1 MAANKSRPSSS
12 TAAKMGPLMTK
23 YSGVLSA
30 KSLDD
35 LQARALFESCEG
47 LRMDPLA
54 RVGSARRGIVDNSH
68 LRSSDLSYLISHR
81 SGFVSLQQE
90 DRCIVQPYSPH
101 RFSRQFGFVQNLP
114 GKLKEKNQSAS
125 LQVVYMHWE
134 SCTYARTNVVITLPA
149 KDEFKSNPVTRVYAH
164 WWSKVYYKN
173 LGMASGTNSSYS
185 GNDMSR
191 EGCHVVPMQAVALDC
206 TSAAPLQDR
215 PVTLALQRP
224 CLSPR
229 HPDASEEAGDECQ
242 QVSNKRPLEDAQV
255 DSDVNFRHKK
265 KEVFRPPLLDDC
277 VPFERDVGPS
287 CSFDLATADVYSYT
301 EMLFASKLPTDREIG
316 DPPGAELVPNPPN
329 FPSLPCVGECMQE
342 PVMRPTPLP
351 ASSEISL
358 RGLNLSGTEQVIH
371 RISLSATMD
380 VKSHIE
386 ERISKCPLEDLMLLN
401 EDLSK
406 LVSVI
411 DNLNID
417 SSSLKIKIAELMAT
431 STKYSSLRAISLEK
445 LSPDVRAHQ
454 LAIINS
460 SLAQV
465 QSSQQAAS
473 GDYQVIET
481 SLSYVQ
487 VRLDMLARERE
498 QLVIEASQLESVLAE
513 QGTTL
518 SQYQEEISRLEREKC
533 MTMELPILSPTEVE
547 TLKTLE
553 SLLEDRLRSFGDVVF
568 K

>member
-1 MAANKSRPSSS
+1 MAADKSRPSSS

-23 YSGVLSA
+23 YSGVLST

-35 LQARALFESCEG
+35 LQARALFESCED

-68 LRSSDLSYLISHR
+68 IRSSDLSYLISLR
-81 SGFVSLQQE
+81 SGFVSLRQE

-114 GKLKEKNQSAS
+114 GKLKENNQSTS
-125 LQVVYMHWE
+125 LQAVYMHWE
-134 SCTYARTNVVITLPA
+134 SCTRARTNAVITLPA
-149 KDEFKSNPVTRVYAH
+149 KDEFKSNPVTRVYAR

-185 GNDMSR
+185 GNDMPR
-191 EGCHVVPMQAVALDC
+191 EGYHVVPMQAVALDC
-206 TSAAPLQDR
+206 TSVAPLQDR
-215 PVTLALQRP
+215 PVILAPQRP

-229 HPDASEEAGDECQ
+229 HPNASEEAGDEVDSHEDGFILQQCQ

-277 VPFERDVGPS
+277 VPFERDVGHS
-287 CSFDLATADVYSYT
+287 CSFDLATADAYSYT
-301 EMLFASKLPTDREIG
+301 EMLFTGKLPTDREIG

-329 FPSLPCVGECMQE
+329 FPSLPCVGKGMQE
-342 PVMRPTPLP
+342 PIMRPTPLP

-358 RGLNLSGTEQVIH
+358 RGPNLSGTEQVIH
-371 RISLSATMD
+371 RISLSAAMD
-380 VKSHIE
+380 IKSHIE
-386 ERISKCPLEDLMLLN
+386 EKISKCSLEDLMLLN

-417 SSSLKIKIAELMAT
+417 SSSLKIKIAELMAA
-431 STKYSSLRAISLEK
+431 STEYSSLRAISLEK
-445 LSPDVRAHQ
+445 LNPDVRDHQ

-473 GDYQVIET
+473 GDYQVTET
-481 SLSYVQ
+481 SLSH
-487 VRLDMLARERE
+487 RESSWPSKHRNLKVFSRSKE
-498 QLVIEASQLESVLAE
+498 LHF
-513 QGTTL
+513 L
-518 SQYQEEISRLEREKC
+518 STRR
-533 MTMELPILSPTEVE
+533 
-547 TLKTLE
+547 
-553 SLLEDRLRSFGDVVF
+553 RFHA
-568 K
+568 

>member
-1 MAANKSRPSSS
+1 MAADKSRPSSS

-23 YSGVLSA
+23 YSGVLST

-68 LRSSDLSYLISHR
+68 LRSSDLSYLISLR
-81 SGFVSLQQE
+81 SGFVSLRQE

-114 GKLKEKNQSAS
+114 GKLKENNQSAS
-125 LQVVYMHWE
+125 LQAMYMHWE
-134 SCTYARTNVVITLPA
+134 SCTRARTNAVITLPA
-149 KDEFKSNPVTRVYAH
+149 KDEFKSNLVTRVYAR

-191 EGCHVVPMQAVALDC
+191 EGYHVVPMQAIALDC

-215 PVTLALQRP
+215 PVTLAPQCP

-229 HPDASEEAGDECQ
+229 HLDASEEAGDE
-242 QVSNKRPLEDAQV
+242 RPLEDVQV

-287 CSFDLATADVYSYT
+287 CSFDLVTADVYSYT
-301 EMLFASKLPTDREIG
+301 EMLFTGKLPTDREIG
-316 DPPGAELVPNPPN
+316 DLPGAELVPNPPN
-329 FPSLPCVGECMQE
+329 FPSLPCVGEGMQE

-351 ASSEISL
+351 TNSEISL
-358 RGLNLSGTEQVIH
+358 RGPNLSGTEQVIH
-371 RISLSATMD
+371 RISLSAAMD
-380 VKSHIE
+380 VKNHIE

-417 SSSLKIKIAELMAT
+417 SSSLKIKIAELMAA
-431 STKYSSLRAISLEK
+431 STEYSSLRAISLEK
-445 LSPDVRAHQ
+445 LNPDVKAHQ

-473 GDYQVIET
+473 GDYQVTET
-481 SLSYVQ
+481 SLSH
-487 VRLDMLARERE
+487 RESSWQSKHRN
-498 QLVIEASQLESVLAE
+498 
-513 QGTTL
+513 
-518 SQYQEEISRLEREKC
+518 
-533 MTMELPILSPTEVE
+533 
-547 TLKTLE
+547 LKVF
-553 SLLEDRLRSFGDVVF
+553 LRSKELHFLSTMRRF
-568 K
+568 HA

>member
-1 MAANKSRPSSS
+1 MAADKSRPSSS
-12 TAAKMGPLMTK
+12 TAAKMGPLMTN
-23 YSGVLSA
+23 YSGVLST

-54 RVGSARRGIVDNSH
+54 RVGSARRSIVDNSH
-68 LRSSDLSYLISHR
+68 LRSSDLSYIISLR
-81 SGFVSLQQE
+81 SGFVSLWQE
-90 DRCIVQPYSPH
+90 DWCIVQPYSPH

-114 GKLKEKNQSAS
+114 GKLKEINQSAS
-125 LQVVYMHWE
+125 LQAVYMHWE
-134 SCTYARTNVVITLPA
+134 SYTRARTNAVITLPS
-149 KDEFKSNPVTRVYAH
+149 KDEFKSNPVTRVYAR
-164 WWSKVYYKN
+164 WWSKAYYKN
-173 LGMASGTNSSYS
+173 LGMASGTNSSCS
-185 GNDMSR
+185 GNDMLR
-191 EGCHVVPMQAVALDC
+191 GGYHVVPMQVVTLDC

-215 PVTLALQRP
+215 PVTLAPQRP

-229 HPDASEEAGDECQ
+229 HPDASEEAGDEVDSHEDGFILQQCQ

-255 DSDVNFRHKK
+255 DSYVNFRHKR

-301 EMLFASKLPTDREIG
+301 EMLFAGKLPTDREIR
-316 DPPGAELVPNPPN
+316 DPPGAELVPSPPN
-329 FPSLPCVGECMQE
+329 FPSLPCVGEGMQE
-342 PVMRPTPLP
+342 P
-351 ASSEISL
+351 
-358 RGLNLSGTEQVIH
+358 QVIH
-371 RISLSATMD
+371 RISLSAAMD

-406 LVSVI
+406 LVSII

-417 SSSLKIKIAELMAT
+417 SSSLKIKIAELMAA
-431 STKYSSLRAISLEK
+431 STEYASLRAISLEK
-445 LSPDVRAHQ
+445 LNPDVKAHQ

-473 GDYQVIET
+473 GDYQVTET
-481 SLSYVQ
+481 SLSH
-487 VRLDMLARERE
+487 RESSWQSKHRN
-498 QLVIEASQLESVLAE
+498 
-513 QGTTL
+513 
-518 SQYQEEISRLEREKC
+518 
-533 MTMELPILSPTEVE
+533 
-547 TLKTLE
+547 LKVF
-553 SLLEDRLRSFGDVVF
+553 LRSRELHFLSTRRRF
-568 K
+568 HA